1 MTLEEAEFRVKQ
13 EMMPSFQDEIKKTFY
28 AEQLGTVGVTYFG
41 RYRPGEGKSDRELF
55 ERAFHAKDPSRK
67 QALYELLIED
77 YPESELVEDSLF
89 MLGDLAFEGLQDI
102 RLAEKYFRRLLTE
115 FPDSEYADDARYI
128 LDNLHN
134 PRLRTP
140 TSSEELQR

>member
-1 MTLEEAEFRVKQ
+1 MFHPALIRTLI
-13 EMMPSFQDEIKKTFY
+13 D
-28 AEQLGTVGVTYFG
+28 VTA
-41 RYRPGEGKSDRELF
+41 RLSRERTAIRL
-55 ERAFHAKDPSRK
+55 
-67 QALYELLIED
+67 LYELLIED